1 MSTSVRCWRGK
12 LFLLLHAMNYL
23 LLEEE
28 LKKRIKLDYFW
39 GRKQDDEFDKQT
51 NFIYK
56 TESFELLLAT
66 IDYAFKINAQ
76 YDDLKN
82 YTLNRWFNFWS
93 AKGVES
99 IFCEHENVKPHLD
112 SNNKFTDFYIQNIP
126 FDHKTTVFPKGFGKS
141 VPHGILHK
149 SELITWLYEN
159 QSQQQRKHHQNRLF
173 IVLVNY
179 KEEDGHWKLKSEIG
193 WLKDTISAYLLNFD
207 RSKLHSFI
215 FENKT
220 FYADIIWAIKGS

>member
-1 MSTSVRCWRGK
+1 
-12 LFLLLHAMNYL
+12 MNYL

-28 LKKRIKLDYFW
+28 LKKRTKLDYFW

-51 NFIYK
+51 KFIYK
-56 TESFELLLAT
+56 ISSFELLLAT
-66 IDYAFKINAQ
+66 IENTFKINAQ

-82 YTLNRWFNFWS
+82 YALNRWFNFWS
-93 AKGVES
+93 AKAVES

-112 SNNKFTDFYIQNIP
+112 SFNKFTDFYIQNIP
-126 FDHKTTVFPKGFGKS
+126 FDHKTSVFPKGFVKS
-141 VPHGILHK
+141 VTYGILHK
-149 SELITWLYEN
+149 SELITWLYKN
-159 QSQQQRKHHQNRLF
+159 QSQQQRKHRKNRLF

-193 WLKDTISAYLLNFD
+193 WLKELISAYLLNFD
-207 RSKLHSFI
+207 RSKLHSFT

-220 FYADIIWAIKGS
+220 VYADIIWAIKGS